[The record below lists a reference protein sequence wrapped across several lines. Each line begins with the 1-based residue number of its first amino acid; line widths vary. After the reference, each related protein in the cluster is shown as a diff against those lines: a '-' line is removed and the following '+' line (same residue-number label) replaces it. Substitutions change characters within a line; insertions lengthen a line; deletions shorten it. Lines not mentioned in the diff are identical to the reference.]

1 MELLPEIVFR
11 IRVRGEVARL
21 EYVSPATRTIVGYT
35 PDEVLAVPDPFELMH
50 PDDHSAGLKVA
61 TGSTATVRFRHADGR
76 WVALECR
83 ARVER
88 VDNDEVLLVG
98 IAIDVTSVRLTE
110 EKLKYQAEHDGL
122 TGLANRTT
130 FFHELTNALEGGLR
144 VVAVLFLDLDRFKK
158 VNDSMGHAAGDQLL
172 AAVAER
178 LSRSIRPHDLLARF
192 GGDEFTVLLTDL
204 AGEADAVAVAERLRR
219 GLSEPIV
226 VEGRLTAVNAS
237 IGVAVGD
244 GGTSPADL
252 LRFSDAAMACAKE
265 EGRNQVRVFDDQLH
279 AQLIERIELENALR
293 LAAQSGEIFPVFQTE
308 HNLSTGAIVGAEVL
322 MRWRLPSGEVI
333 RPARF
338 LSAADEIG
346 LLPELDRQVRFKALE
361 EVGRLLRAGVLPPE
375 FVVRMNL
382 SAGDFVESARPSA
395 WQAVLAAAGV
405 PVSMVCLEITEASLG
420 LDVDELATFVGELR
434 SAGLKVAVDDFGT
447 GYSSLA
453 YLEALPISD
462 VKIDRR
468 FVQRLGTSGP
478 GRSVVRSIVQLCQAL
493 GLSVVAEGVEL
504 DIEREVLVE
513 LGVTQG
519 QGYLFGEPVSIE
531 QLEEVVRLD
540 VARGRVFVE

>member
-11 IRVRGEVARL
+11 IRVRGDEARL
-21 EYVSPATRTIVGYT
+21 EYVSPATSTIVGYT

-61 TGSTATVRFRHADGR
+61 TGSTATVRFRHADGH

-88 VDNDEVLLVG
+88 VDHDEVLLVG

-110 EKLKYQAEHDGL
+110 EKLKHQAEHDGL
-122 TGLANRTT
+122 TGLANRTM
-130 FFHELTNALEGGLR
+130 FFSELTNALEGGSR

-158 VNDSMGHAAGDQLL
+158 INDSMGHAAGDQLL
-172 AAVAER
+172 AEVAER

-237 IGVAVGD
+237 IGVAVTD
-244 GGTSPADL
+244 GGTSPTDL
-252 LRFSDAAMACAKE
+252 LRFADAAMARAKE

-293 LAAQSGEIFPVFQTE
+293 VAAQTGEIFPVFQTE
-308 HNLSTGAIVGAEVL
+308 HNLATGAIVGAEVL

-346 LLPELDRQVRFKALE
+346 LLPELDRQVRFRALE
-361 EVGRLLRAGVLPPE
+361 EVGRLLRAGALPPE

-382 SAGDFVESARPSA
+382 SAGDFIESARPSA

-405 PVSMVCLEITEASLG
+405 PVSMVCLEVTEASLG

-468 FVQRLGTSGP
+468 FVQRLGVSGP
-478 GRSVVRSIVQLCQAL
+478 GRAVVRSIVQLCQAL

-504 DIEREVLVE
+504 DIEREALLE
-513 LGVTQG
+513 LGVTHG
-519 QGYLFGEPVSIE
+519 QGYLFGEPVAIE
-531 QLEEVVRLD
+531 RLEEVVRLGSAMSPVSVD
-540 VARGRVFVE
+540 